1 MFVTKLGEKM
11 RRKKIFLALK
21 KKSNDSIVEGFSLRV
36 NDTSYLNWLDV
47 GRLPQLRV
55 WGPQPNGPNVVGHA
69 LTGPQP

>member
-36 NDTSYLNWLDV
+36 NDTSYLN
-47 GRLPQLRV
+47 
-55 WGPQPNGPNVVGHA
+55 
-69 LTGPQP
+69 